1 MFQESTKGVTL
12 TVKVLPKSSFTGY
25 VGFENGI
32 LKVKLKAVPEKGKA
46 NEELIAFLSS
56 SLRIPKSKILLLRGG
71 TSKQKTVCFLG
82 LKKEELEDLL
92 KKIISY

>member
-1 MFQESTKGVTL
+1 MFQESSKGVTL
-12 TVKVLPKSSFTGY
+12 RIKVLPKSSFTGY
-25 VGFENGI
+25 VGFENGV

-56 SLRIPKSKILLLRGG
+56 SLRIPKSKILLLRGD

-82 LKKEELEDLL
+82 MKKEEVEKLFE
-92 KKIISY
+92 KII

>member
-1 MFQESTKGVTL
+1 MFQESAKGVTL
-12 TVKVLPKSSFTGY
+12 SIKVLPKSSFTGY
-25 VGFENGI
+25 VGFENGV

-56 SLRIPKSKILLLRGG
+56 SLRIPKSKILLLRGE

-82 LKKEELEDLL
+82 MKKEEVEKLFE
-92 KKIISY
+92 KII